1 MNPKPT
7 VSQAYETLHTISS
20 GLPDTIYIG
29 RMGAIGHTA
38 SGQPPGAYLS
48 CLTREPLGSRSISQD
63 LRGEAHAGQYGQ
75 TAPEYWCHWAR
86 GGQRYRDPIRELSNP
101 GTEFEQAQLDR
112 LHRRTSPWRA
122 LKDLTT

>member
-1 MNPKPT
+1 MRRFTPSRQVFLTPFT
-7 VSQAYETLHTISS
+7 SVGWARSGTRHPVS
-20 GLPDTIYIG
+20 
-29 RMGAIGHTA
+29 
-38 SGQPPGAYLS
+38 PPGAYLS
-48 CLTREPLGSRSISQD
+48 CLTREPLGSRSIAQD
-63 LRGEAHAGQYGQ
+63 LLGEAHAGQYGQ

-86 GGQRYRDPIRELSNP
+86 GGQRYRDPIRELSNL